1 MEEQFLGLLLN
12 IIYGRDE
19 IMFWQKQVISC
30 ERSHVIPCIT
40 PIVLIQSQKSQL

>member
-19 IMFWQKQVISC
+19 IMFWQKQVTSC
-30 ERSHVIPCIT
+30 KRSYVVPCIT
-40 PIVLIQSQKSQL
+40 PIVLIQSLESY